1 MIPAR
6 LRPRAPRNAEFVSL
20 LESFLIAA
28 VTTVLVIRTQ
38 LWLTHYPQL
47 GGGGLHIAHLLYGG
61 IFMAIA
67 IGVLLMYLGRSPRR
81 PAALLGGIG
90 FGFFI
95 DELGKFVTEDNNY
108 FFRPAAGVIYLV
120 FIAIF
125 LIIRSLASGRA
136 LTNEERGAN
145 AIYLAIDA
153 SHGRLR
159 EREREQAVALLDGA
173 DHDDLLLRS
182 LRTLL
187 SELRGLPATPPRF
200 YERWATRAGDIY
212 VRATRWSGFRAL
224 LTTVFVVYA
233 FSNFVSVL
241 TTMLAAGIALDGN
254 PMGLVKGGDLS
265 FLHVA
270 TSCCYA
276 VSTTFIVIGLAR
288 LRRDRLAAYHWF
300 ERALLVSVLL
310 TRVFLFVESQF
321 GAAVG
326 AALDILLLLAVR
338 SMIHVEEG
346 DAEETVSPLRPPG
359 QEPRLPAAPS
369 LQAAPGTRPP

>member
-67 IGVLLMYLGRSPRR
+67 IGVLLMYLGRGPRR
-81 PAALLGGIG
+81 PAALLGGVG

-108 FFRPAAGVIYLV
+108 FYQPAAGVIYLV

-125 LIIRSLASGRA
+125 LIIRTLARGRD
-136 LTNEERGAN
+136 LSDDERAAN

-153 SHGRLR
+153 AHGRLHEHDR
-159 EREREQAVALLDGA
+159 QRAVELLQGA
-173 DHDDLLLRS
+173 DDTRPVLAAM
-182 LRTLL
+182 RTLL
-187 SELRGLPATPPRF
+187 TELNGLPSPPPRP
-200 YERWATRAGDIY
+200 YERWAARAGDLY
-212 VRATRWSGFRAL
+212 VRATNWSRFGTL
-224 LTTVFVVYA
+224 VTVVFVVYA
-233 FSNFVSVL
+233 LAGFVTVV
-241 TTMLAAGIALDGN
+241 TTILAAGIALGADQI
-254 PMGLVKGGDLS
+254 GLVSGGDLS

-276 VSTTFIVIGLAR
+276 VSTTFIVIGLVR

-321 GAAVG
+321 GAAAG
-326 AALDILLLLAVR
+326 AFLDIALLLAVR
-338 SMIHVEEG
+338 SMIHAEEG
-346 DAEETVSPLRPPG
+346 HPDEVAHLIDRSGTDLVPATPG
-359 QEPRLPAAPS
+359 R
-369 LQAAPGTRPP
+369 

>member
-67 IGVLLMYLGRSPRR
+67 IGVLLMYLGRGPRR

-108 FFRPAAGVIYLV
+108 FYQPAAGVIYLV

-125 LIIRSLASGRA
+125 LDHQDARA
-136 LTNEERGAN
+136 GPRPVRRRARGST

-153 SHGRLR
+153 AARAAVYEHDRHAAGGR
-159 EREREQAVALLDGA
+159 A
-173 DHDDLLLRS
+173 
-182 LRTLL
+182 
-187 SELRGLPATPPRF
+187 PAGRRRHP
-200 YERWATRAGDIY
+200 ARAGRDAAPPPHGASTGCRRRRRAGTSAGPRA
-212 VRATRWSGFRAL
+212 RATSTCERRTGPGLRAR
-224 LTTVFVVYA
+224 
-233 FSNFVSVL
+233 
-241 TTMLAAGIALDGN
+241 
-254 PMGLVKGGDLS
+254 
-265 FLHVA
+265 
-270 TSCCYA
+270 C
-276 VSTTFIVIGLAR
+276 
-288 LRRDRLAAYHWF
+288 
-300 ERALLVSVLL
+300 
-310 TRVFLFVESQF
+310 
-321 GAAVG
+321 
-326 AALDILLLLAVR
+326 
-338 SMIHVEEG
+338 
-346 DAEETVSPLRPPG
+346 
-359 QEPRLPAAPS
+359 
-369 LQAAPGTRPP
+369 